1 MEQLPLFPGLLE
13 PRGASAGQRRL
24 IFATARNVG
33 LRDEQLHDL
42 VETASDSRTRGISRL
57 TSAEANRLIRLL
69 KTLERHDRGRRPE
82 RRQQGAA

>member
-1 MEQLPLFPGLLE
+1 MDQLPLFPGLLE

-24 IFATARNVG
+24 IFATARALG

-42 VETASDSRTRGISRL
+42 VETASASRTRGISRL

-69 KTLERHDRGRRPE
+69 KALQRHDRLRRPE
-82 RRQQGAA
+82 RPQQGAA